1 MKIFLDDFTIF
12 SDLSTHLEKLN
23 KWFFKCK
30 EFSISLNPNKC
41 AFMVFSRTI
50 LRFRVQKRQ
59 VMDLKKVEAL
69 INMPIHTTLQEIQVF
84 NEMAQFYKGFIKN
97 FASIMSPI
105 IKLFKKSKVFE
116 WTRKCQNA

>member
-30 EFSISLNPNKC
+30 EFGISLNPNKC